1 MRSQPSRVHAA
12 RTSNAKEVS
21 FMSRL
26 AVIAVLAL
34 GAPATALAHGASA
47 THKSVANEKGQHRL
61 VLGGNVASIDGSA
74 KAAVLSLGGS
84 RGKLV
89 TLDLS
94 HTSVRLVSKHGRAK
108 AGALADVHAEDRV
121 FVDLTVSAKVAH
133 ADATAG
139 VSVPVKRLI
148 DEGVPSSRAATR
160 FENPTVSGL
169 VQIVAGEQ
177 VTIAHGDGTSATAVT
192 LDLTGAKV
200 YAGRPPVAADASSV
214 LAGDRVL
221 ANLAVPYET
230 IKADLKSGTAIPVAK
245 LYDLGAPALPAPP
258 APEQPVVLGGS
269 VASIGS
275 GQITITFG
283 DSGESHTATLD
294 ISAASIYVG
303 HSSATATASSASA
316 LSVGDRVYAVLSVS
330 SEIASGDVR
339 SGTPIPVS
347 KLYDAG
353 APTPPTGG

>member
-1 MRSQPSRVHAA
+1 MGSPRTRCSFLASRRRLAGGSAASAWWTRRPKRKPSICLDLVHWAQSAGPGGRSQSRAGVAYVHEPEPNRTPMRSQPSRVHAA
-12 RTSNAKEVS
+12 RTRNAKEVS

-169 VQIVAGEQ
+169 VQIVA
-177 VTIAHGDGTSATAVT
+177 
-192 LDLTGAKV
+192 
-200 YAGRPPVAADASSV
+200 
-214 LAGDRVL
+214 
-221 ANLAVPYET
+221 
-230 IKADLKSGTAIPVAK
+230 
-245 LYDLGAPALPAPP
+245 
-258 APEQPVVLGGS
+258 
-269 VASIGS
+269 
-275 GQITITFG
+275 
-283 DSGESHTATLD
+283 
-294 ISAASIYVG
+294 
-303 HSSATATASSASA
+303 
-316 LSVGDRVYAVLSVS
+316 
-330 SEIASGDVR
+330 
-339 SGTPIPVS
+339 
-347 KLYDAG
+347 
-353 APTPPTGG
+353 